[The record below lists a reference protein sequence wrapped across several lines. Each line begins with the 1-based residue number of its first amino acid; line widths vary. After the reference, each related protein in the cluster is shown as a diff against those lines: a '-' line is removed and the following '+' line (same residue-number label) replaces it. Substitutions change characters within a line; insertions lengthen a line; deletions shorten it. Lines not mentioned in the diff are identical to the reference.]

1 MSEIAIFGYGSL
13 VNPAS
18 AAETLARPVAF
29 VTPARLEG
37 LRRRWSTTR
46 NNLRSEKT
54 FARDDDGSL
63 PPWTL
68 GLNIEP
74 APGEPGPNG
83 ALIEVSEEEL
93 DRLDLREMRYD
104 RVEVTSAL
112 EPACSFTHVFAW
124 SAKPVHHS
132 PTPRDGAVILRTYV
146 EAVETAFAALG
157 AGELET
163 FRATTGPPP
172 VEVIDATLVRDE
184 IPAGNPRAW

>member
-1 MSEIAIFGYGSL
+1 MSRIAIFGYGSL

-18 AAETLARPVAF
+18 AAQTLARPVEI

-37 LRRRWSTTR
+37 WRRRWSTTR
-46 NNLRSEKT
+46 DNLRSEKA

-68 GLNIEP
+68 GLNIER

-83 ALIEVSEEEL
+83 GLIEVTEAEL
-93 DRLDLREMRYD
+93 ERLDLREMRYD
-104 RVEVTSAL
+104 RVEVTSGL
-112 EPACSFTHVFAW
+112 EPACSFAHVFAW
-124 SAKPVHHS
+124 SAKPAHHS

-146 EAVETAFAALG
+146 EAVEAAFAALG
-157 AGELET
+157 PDELEA
-163 FRATTGPPP
+163 FRESTGRPP
-172 VEVIDATLVRDE
+172 VELIEATLVRDE